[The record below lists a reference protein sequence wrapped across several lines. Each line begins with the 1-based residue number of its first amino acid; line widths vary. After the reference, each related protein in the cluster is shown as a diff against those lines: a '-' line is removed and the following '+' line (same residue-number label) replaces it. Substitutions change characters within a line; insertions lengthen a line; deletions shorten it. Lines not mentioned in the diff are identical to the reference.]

1 MRVIAVDWSGRVANA
16 GAAIWLAEAIAGRVV
31 RLEGGRDRTEL
42 TDHLI
47 AEAERDPGLVVGL
60 DFAFSFPAWFVER
73 HATTAFDL
81 WEVARVEGERWLA
94 ECRTPF
100 WRTKAVEHE
109 GAYRRTE
116 NELRVAGIGP
126 TSVFKLVG
134 PSQVGPGSVRGMPC
148 LTRLR
153 TAGFRVW
160 PMEDA
165 RPPCV
170 VEIWPRLLTGVVV
183 KTRRAERLDY
193 LDRVRELDDPL
204 RGVAASGDDMFDAAV
219 SAAIMW
225 RHRDALLR
233 LRAQPEYAL
242 EGRIWAPGSVGAS
255 H

>member
-1 MRVIAVDWSGRVANA
+1 MANP
-16 GAAIWLAEAIAGRVV
+16 GAAIWLAEASAGRVV
-31 RLEGGRDRTEL
+31 RLEGGRDRGEL

-47 AEAERDPGLVVGL
+47 AEAERDAGLVVGL

-73 HATTAFDL
+73 HATTAFDF
-81 WEVARVEGERWLA
+81 WEVVRVEGERWLA
-94 ECRTPF
+94 ECRAPF
-100 WRTKAVEHE
+100 WRARAVEQE

-116 NELRVAGIGP
+116 NELRVAGVRP

-134 PSQVGPGSVRGMPC
+134 AGQVGPGSIRGMPC

-153 TAGFRVW
+153 RAGFRVW

-165 RPPCV
+165 RAPFV
-170 VEIWPRLLTGVVV
+170 VEIWPRLLTGGLV
-183 KTRRAERLDY
+183 KTRRTERLAY
-193 LDRVRELDDPL
+193 LDLVPELVDPL

-233 LRAQPEYAL
+233 LRAQPDDAL